1 MLENDFFLNR
11 HRDIHL
17 TPEEQEEM
25 VEESLVLGSNMFSY
39 KKENNKEKALYGFT
53 TFKNFVS

>member
-17 TPEEQEEM
+17 TPEEQEEK
-25 VEESLVLGSNMFSY
+25 VEESLVSGSNMFS
-39 KKENNKEKALYGFT
+39 KENNKEKALYGFT